1 MKGCQWND
9 SLSKKKR
16 RSRLVRRENIL
27 IFLTTTTVGQCLRLY
42 QKFHFKITFIRSIF
56 QSFETTLKKLQFRY
70 NGKLTLQFA
79 TRGYCT
85 TGKHWH
91 CIIIK
96 NKTMP
101 LCSKQSSLFS
111 IYAVSSCGKL
121 KGSCWSTS
129 YHFTSRVTVQII
141 FVFLFIILFSSSSSS
156 SSVSS
161 SSIESFGWGN
171 QWLMP

>member
-1 MKGCQWND
+1 MACSDRPRKMQQGRPRFNVNIKHCQSENSLSYCVLSNKLRRSERPFKLFIALTPIKLEHFMKGCHWND

-85 TGKHWH
+85 TGKH
-91 CIIIK
+91 
-96 NKTMP
+96 
-101 LCSKQSSLFS
+101 
-111 IYAVSSCGKL
+111 
-121 KGSCWSTS
+121 
-129 YHFTSRVTVQII
+129 
-141 FVFLFIILFSSSSSS
+141 
-156 SSVSS
+156 
-161 SSIESFGWGN
+161 
-171 QWLMP
+171 